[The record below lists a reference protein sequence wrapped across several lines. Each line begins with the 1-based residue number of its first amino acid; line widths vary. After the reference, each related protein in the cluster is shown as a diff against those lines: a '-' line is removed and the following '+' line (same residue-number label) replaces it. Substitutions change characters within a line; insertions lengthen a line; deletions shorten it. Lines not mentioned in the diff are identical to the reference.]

1 MIKEIQGLRSFSVFL
16 ILFYHLNISFFE
28 LGFLAVD
35 VFFIISGFIFSKLIF
50 TDIQKK
56 NFFFTEYFKSRIKR
70 LFPGLIILL
79 FFVTLISWL
88 YLIPLELKYYGQNLF
103 STSVFISNL
112 YFYIVNNDYF
122 SPNTYSLL
130 PL

>member
-79 FFVTLISWL
+79 FS
-88 YLIPLELKYYGQNLF
+88 
-103 STSVFISNL
+103 
-112 YFYIVNNDYF
+112 
-122 SPNTYSLL
+122 
-130 PL
+130 